1 MEIGIL
7 GRSLS
12 GKTTLFNLLTGN
24 EEATGV
30 AAAQGKSHQG
40 IARVPDERLDRLSA
54 MFSPK
59 KTTPATVRYVDVPA
73 LPDEHGREGAL
84 NLGELRTMDALM
96 VVLRGFENPGVP
108 HPDGSID
115 PLRDLAHI
123 EEELLLQDQMV
134 VEKRLE
140 RLAKDLAKRRSPE
153 LAAEQE
159 VLERCLASLE
169 EGQPL
174 RAAGLGDEDA
184 KLLRGFTFLT
194 LKPMLVVVN
203 LDENEVGSD
212 PFTGPRWQEHL
223 ARPQMGFSAVCATLE
238 GELARMDDEDAAEL
252 AADLGLT
259 DRALDRLIQDSYRL
273 LGLIS
278 FFTVGEDEC
287 RAWSIRQGTPAVE
300 AAGVIHTDIQRGFI
314 RAEVVPWQELLDAGS
329 MAACRQRGT
338 LRLEGKTY
346 TVQDGD
352 VVHFRFNV

>member
-7 GRSLS
+7 GRSLC

-24 EEATGV
+24 EETTGL
-30 AAAQGKSHQG
+30 AASQGRSHQG
-40 IARVPDERLDRLSA
+40 MARVPDERLSRLSTL
-54 MFSPK
+54 FSPK

-96 VVLRGFENPGVP
+96 VVLRAFENPEVP

-115 PLRDLAHI
+115 PIRDLAHT

-140 RLAKDLAKRRSPE
+140 RLAKDLARRRSPE
-153 LAAEQE
+153 LAAEQK
-159 VLERCLASLE
+159 VLERCLESLE

-174 RAAGLGDEDA
+174 RAAGLSEEEQ
-184 KLLRGFTFLT
+184 KLLRGFTFLS
-194 LKPMLVVVN
+194 LKPLLIVVN

-212 PFTGPRWQEHL
+212 PFTDPRWKEWL
-223 ARPQMGFSAVCATLE
+223 DRPRLGFSAVCATLE
-238 GELARMDDEDAAEL
+238 GELARMEGEDAAEL
-252 AADLGLT
+252 MEGLGLT
-259 DRALDRLIQDSYRL
+259 DRALDRLIQKSYRL

-287 RAWSIRQGTPAVE
+287 RAWSIRRGTPAVE

-314 RAEVVPWQELLDAGS
+314 RAEVVPWEELLDAGS
-329 MAACRQRGT
+329 MAACRQRGS

>member
-7 GRSLS
+7 GRSLC

-24 EEATGV
+24 EEATGL
-30 AAAQGKSHQG
+30 AAGQGRSHQG
-40 IARVPDERLDRLSA
+40 IARVPDERLERLSA
-54 MFSPK
+54 LYSPK

-84 NLGELRTMDALM
+84 NLAELRTMDALM
-96 VVLRGFENPGVP
+96 VVLRAFENPEVP
-108 HPDGSID
+108 PPGGSID
-115 PLRDLAHI
+115 PVRDLAHT

-134 VEKRLE
+134 VEKRLD

-153 LAAEQE
+153 LAAEQK
-159 VLERCLASLE
+159 VLQRCLEALE
-169 EGQPL
+169 EGRPL
-174 RAAGLGDEDA
+174 RAADLSEEDQ
-184 KLLRGFTFLT
+184 KLLRGFTFLS
-194 LKPMLVVVN
+194 LKPLLIVVN
-203 LDENEVGSD
+203 LDEDEVGSN
-212 PFTGPRWQEHL
+212 PFTNPRWAL
-223 ARPQMGFSAVCATLE
+223 WIDRPKVGATAVCATLE
-238 GELARMDDEDAAEL
+238 GELARMEADDAAEL
-252 AADLGLT
+252 MADLGVA

-287 RAWSIRQGTPAVE
+287 RAWSIRRGTPAVE

-314 RAEVVPWQELLDAGS
+314 RAEVVAWEELLDAGS